1 MKLRPEGLL
10 ISLGLAGGM
19 IAAPTFAIY
28 NAELAEWTHP
38 NYWGILG
45 THPSQQGGI
54 HPSYQRPT
62 YLRPNNFPSPY
73 HYVPHPLLPDQ
84 ATPEPVHRFMRPK
97 AERQCYQ
104 LWHNPQ
110 VNKRLARSYGTHP
123 NPWMRDA
130 QNIKTLLIREAPNPL
145 EKPGDHFYD
154 VLMANVHGRQIPIV
168 RAVMLYNANQAIL
181 HVDGLSSRPVR
192 YKIWDPERISFL
204 GDQEI
209 AFGMVQQYS
218 LTRNR
223 NTPKN
228 NLVFHFL
235 GFKEPPEEN
244 LSNHAQTVQE
254 EQGGLISPKQ
264 SSQ

>member
-1 MKLRPEGLL
+1 
-10 ISLGLAGGM
+10 
-19 IAAPTFAIY
+19 
-28 NAELAEWTHP
+28 
-38 NYWGILG
+38 
-45 THPSQQGGI
+45 
-54 HPSYQRPT
+54 
-62 YLRPNNFPSPY
+62 
-73 HYVPHPLLPDQ
+73 
-84 ATPEPVHRFMRPK
+84 
-97 AERQCYQ
+97 
-104 LWHNPQ
+104 
-110 VNKRLARSYGTHP
+110 
-123 NPWMRDA
+123 
-130 QNIKTLLIREAPNPL
+130 
-145 EKPGDHFYD
+145 
-154 VLMANVHGRQIPIV
+154 
-168 RAVMLYNANQAIL
+168 MLYNANQAIL

-254 EQGGLISPKQ
+254 EQGGLILPKQ